1 MTKLIVVCTINFT
14 EYNYDMILLLANF
27 LDKLDQPCMVHSN
40 AIMLIVSIIIKN
52 RKLLIF

>member
-40 AIMLIVSIIIKN
+40 ATMLKVLIIIKN